1 MNIANWG
8 KFASSKKLSKKI
20 NNFDLQGHRGARGL
34 APENTLSGCLKAL
47 SIGVNTIELDVAITK
62 DNQVVVLHDL
72 IINPD
77 ITRKPDGKWLSEASL
92 KVNCLTLE
100 ELQKF
105 DVGRINPKS
114 LYATKYPT
122 QIPSDGDTIPT
133 LKAIFELI
141 HQLKNQEIKFNI
153 ELKFSPETETM
164 TPSPKEFAVKVFEI
178 IKSHDMMA
186 RSTVQCFDWRPL
198 RVFREIDPGIMIS
211 YLTVQQNWMD
221 TIKFDD
227 GVPSAWMAGI
237 DLCSFG
243 GSIPEAISS
252 CGGNIWTPF
261 YQDVTTENIK
271 AAHNLNLLVKVW
283 TVNDPSK
290 MNELIDM
297 SVDGIITDYPNILR
311 QVMEKRGMDL
321 PSSFPIIKP

>member
-1 MNIANWG
+1 
-8 KFASSKKLSKKI
+8 
-20 NNFDLQGHRGARGL
+20 
-34 APENTLSGCLKAL
+34 
-47 SIGVNTIELDVAITK
+47 
-62 DNQVVVLHDL
+62 
-72 IINPD
+72 
-77 ITRKPDGKWLSEASL
+77 
-92 KVNCLTLE
+92 
-100 ELQKF
+100 
-105 DVGRINPKS
+105 
-114 LYATKYPT
+114 
-122 QIPSDGDTIPT
+122 
-133 LKAIFELI
+133 
-141 HQLKNQEIKFNI
+141 
-153 ELKFSPETETM
+153 
-164 TPSPKEFAVKVFEI
+164 
-178 IKSHDMMA
+178 
-186 RSTVQCFDWRPL
+186 
-198 RVFREIDPGIMIS
+198 
-211 YLTVQQNWMD
+211 
-221 TIKFDD
+221 
-227 GVPSAWMAGI
+227 MAGI